1 MFPGMKDH
9 ILMRNALIL
18 PNGDEIVHI
27 ERDFKD
33 SERNTKNTSQV
44 HCGYVV
50 EPYEEA
56 CTR

>member
-1 MFPGMKDH
+1 MKDH